1 VETLGHGSVADA
13 FVFWLVQVKQHKL
26 RIDAKNAA
34 AVVANRERKE
44 KLKAER
50 DARDAANLEKAI
62 ADAAAK

>member
-1 VETLGHGSVADA
+1 M
-13 FVFWLVQVKQHKL
+13 KQHKL
-26 RIDAKNAA
+26 RIDAENAA
-34 AVVANRERKE
+34 AVIVNRERKE